1 MMINTAFLFDDI
13 FTLSKRAVTGTVD
26 PVLKTHTHKR
36 TMTHTSFKWKERKE
50 GKRRG
55 DVARRCASDSGAEIS
70 DRPVTSCLI
79 AISLKEGQAHT
90 PKVPLNHIL

>member
-1 MMINTAFLFDDI
+1 
-13 FTLSKRAVTGTVD
+13 
-26 PVLKTHTHKR
+26 
-36 TMTHTSFKWKERKE
+36 MTHASFKWKERRE
-50 GKRRG
+50 GKERG
-55 DVARRCASDSGAEIS
+55 EETWRDGVPLTGAEIS